1 MFFHNANVFIHYIH
15 PLEPDESKQLDDD
28 IRANAQGV
36 ESIVNIQN
44 SSELLCIFQ
53 LFYYFNGHLSLTNGL
68 LDSDTKRYN
77 DLVNEKYDFD
87 EKPSVGNKFEEQIV
101 MDILDDIPY
110 NHIKTEEPIL
120 NQLYKTHKQLMT
132 K

>member
-1 MFFHNANVFIHYIH
+1 M
-15 PLEPDESKQLDDD
+15 P
-28 IRANAQGV
+28 
-36 ESIVNIQN
+36 
-44 SSELLCIFQ
+44 
-53 LFYYFNGHLSLTNGL
+53 LTNGL

-87 EKPSVGNKFEEQIV
+87 EKPSVGNNFEEQIV